1 MARKISAKVKK
12 PVATVSLQLTL
23 SDLKKITTG
32 GSSFGG
38 DTWQQIKWGKIGIG
52 LQPIEARAA
61 TKSVAAKTKAKA
73 KKAT

>member
-12 PVATVSLQLTL
+12 PVATLSLQLTL
-23 SDLKKITTG
+23 SDLKKITAG

-52 LQPIEARAA
+52 LQPIEARVAK
-61 TKSVAAKTKAKA
+61 KSVAAKAKAKA